1 MMLIIIVPAHLEPDL
16 EAEAGAV
23 FPDVLEVAG
32 TRHPDTGGQHPGHRH
47 DDSCARY
54 KYFSTPYNVTT
65 KHKIKPRV
73 WGITRKRRRRRRKK
87 KDQEEG
93 GWGRGGGGGGEKKR
107 KRKRRWKRKRKRRR
121 TTHNLSSKQQ
131 QQDKKEEREEEDG
144 GLFVGWLVA

>member
-87 KDQEEG
+87 KKDQEEG
-93 GWGRGGGGGGEKKR
+93 GGEGEGEEKEKMEKKR
-107 KRKRRWKRKRKRRR
+107 KE
-121 TTHNLSSKQQ
+121 
-131 QQDKKEEREEEDG
+131 KKNNTQP
-144 GLFVGWLVA
+144 